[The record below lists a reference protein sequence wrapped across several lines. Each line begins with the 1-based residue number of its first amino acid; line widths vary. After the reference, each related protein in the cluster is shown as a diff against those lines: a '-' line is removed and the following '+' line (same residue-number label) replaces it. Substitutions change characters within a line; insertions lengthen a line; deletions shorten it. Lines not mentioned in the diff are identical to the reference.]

1 MQQHQTRE
9 CRSELEKFSEAWSP
23 KLSFSGGKI
32 CIESASYRGWFF
44 CPGHE
49 AWALL
54 SGTETKEAETVEQ
67 VPWGDIFS
75 RVRNCVL
82 PVTRWLHMEYIH
94 VLLLQMGG
102 VFHEAPHRLLTSK
115 VPGDVTHEEVAA
127 DRADKLPSFG
137 DFFHSDV
144 NQRLYSANS
153 HLGFCLATSE
163 GNARGGRSGRS
174 SFFLADQHRP
184 WEADGCFLGL
194 LWSWG
199 TAMGPHSTNQMHGC
213 LSSHYTETGPATV
226 REGHQNGS

>member
-94 VLLLQMGG
+94 VLLL
-102 VFHEAPHRLLTSK
+102 
-115 VPGDVTHEEVAA
+115 
-127 DRADKLPSFG
+127 
-137 DFFHSDV
+137 
-144 NQRLYSANS
+144 
-153 HLGFCLATSE
+153 
-163 GNARGGRSGRS
+163 
-174 SFFLADQHRP
+174 
-184 WEADGCFLGL
+184 
-194 LWSWG
+194 
-199 TAMGPHSTNQMHGC
+199 
-213 LSSHYTETGPATV
+213 
-226 REGHQNGS
+226 